1 MSYSDYQ
8 RGVQD
13 ERFAN
18 QLEMRRVIGDRDQW
32 IGYARRQEA
41 IVRELHGKLAASVS
55 REQQHQALA
64 KTMSCRIE
72 ALERALLVQ
81 SHDAADNASLTRKI
95 ASLEAEVEHQIENC
109 HWLQSVI
116 EDNAIG
122 LRACA

>member
-1 MSYSDYQ
+1 MSYSEYQ

-13 ERFAN
+13 ERFSN
-18 QLEMRRVIGDRDQW
+18 QLEMRRVARDRDQW

-41 IVRELHGKLAASVS
+41 RVRELQGKLAASVS

-81 SHDAADNASLTRKI
+81 SHAAADNASLTRKI
-95 ASLEAEVEHQIENC
+95 VALEAEVEHQVENC

-116 EDNAIG
+116 EDHAIG

>member
-1 MSYSDYQ
+1 MSYSEYQ

-18 QLEMRRVIGDRDQW
+18 QLEMRRVIRDCDQW

-41 IVRELHGKLAASVS
+41 TVRELHGKLAESVS

-64 KTMSCRIE
+64 KAMSCRIE
-72 ALERALLVQ
+72 ALERTLLVQ
-81 SHDAADNASLTRKI
+81 SQAAADSASLTRKI
-95 ASLEAEVEHQIENC
+95 VSLEAEVEHQLENC

-116 EDNAIG
+116 EDHAIG

>member
-1 MSYSDYQ
+1 MSYSEYQ

-13 ERFAN
+13 ERFSN
-18 QLEMRRVIGDRDQW
+18 QLEMRRVARDRDQW

-41 IVRELHGKLAASVS
+41 RVRELQGKLAASVS

-64 KTMSCRIE
+64 KTISCRIE

-81 SHDAADNASLTRKI
+81 SQAAADNASLTRKI
-95 ASLEAEVEHQIENC
+95 VALEAEVEHQVENC

-116 EDNAIG
+116 EDHAIG

>member
-1 MSYSDYQ
+1 MSYSEYQ

-13 ERFAN
+13 ERFSN
-18 QLEMRRVIGDRDQW
+18 QLEMRRVARDRDQW

-41 IVRELHGKLAASVS
+41 RVRELQGKLAASVS

-81 SHDAADNASLTRKI
+81 SHAAADNASLTRKI
-95 ASLEAEVEHQIENC
+95 AALEAEVEHQVENC

-116 EDNAIG
+116 EDHAIG

>member
-1 MSYSDYQ
+1 MSYSEYQ

-13 ERFAN
+13 ERFSN
-18 QLEMRRVIGDRDQW
+18 QLEMRRVAGDRDQW

-41 IVRELHGKLAASVS
+41 RVRELQGKLAASVS
-55 REQQHQALA
+55 REQQHQSLA

-81 SHDAADNASLTRKI
+81 SHAAADNASLTRKI
-95 ASLEAEVEHQIENC
+95 VELEAEVEHQVENC

-116 EDNAIG
+116 EDHAIG